1 MPQAAEGHAV
11 EGRASTLRV
20 HRFGAGSGRP
30 LLMLHG
36 FGSSTEFNWVQSGWI
51 QPLTE
56 AGRRV
61 IAVDLPG
68 HGGNPAPVESDEYAP
83 SRIRAEILQ
92 ILLDEGAKP
101 LADGDPESGVD
112 IIGYSLGARFAWEF
126 GATQP
131 ELVHRMVLGGP
142 SAGDPLAMF
151 DLAEAEEFLASGAPI
166 ADPMTADLIGW
177 ARQIPGNDMFALLS
191 MARAV
196 KTEPYDAAESV
207 PKMPILFVAGEKDQV
222 AAEMPRLAELSGH
235 AEILILPAR
244 NHFNAITS
252 RAFKQAAIQFLAS

>member
-1 MPQAAEGHAV
+1 MSASGHSV

-20 HRFGAGSGRP
+20 HRFGADSGRP

-51 QPLTE
+51 QPLTD

-68 HGGNPAPVESDEYAP
+68 HGGNPAPMEQDEYTP

-101 LADGDPESGVD
+101 LSDTDPDSGVD
-112 IIGYSLGARFAWEF
+112 VIGYSLGARFAWEF
-126 GATQP
+126 GATQA

-142 SAGDPLAMF
+142 SAGDPLASS
-151 DLAEAEEFLASGAPI
+151 DLAQAEEFLASGAPI
-166 ADPMTADLIGW
+166 TDSMTADLIGW
-177 ARQIPGNDMFALLS
+177 AQQIPGNDMFALLS

-196 KTEPYDAAESV
+196 KTEPYDAAEAI

-222 AAEMPRLAELSGH
+222 AAEMPRLAELNGQ
-235 AEILILPAR
+235 AEVLILPAR

-252 RAFKQAAIQFLAS
+252 RAFKQAAIGFLVD

>member
-1 MPQAAEGHAV
+1 MAPVAGGHPV

-20 HRFGAGSGRP
+20 HHFGAATGRP
-30 LLMLHG
+30 VLMLHG

-51 QPLTE
+51 QPLTD

-68 HGGNPAPVESDEYAP
+68 HGGNPAPEALDEYAP

-92 ILLDEGAKP
+92 ILVDSGVKP
-101 LADGDPESGVD
+101 LSDGDSDSGVD
-112 IIGYSLGARFAWEF
+112 LIGYSLGARFAWEF
-126 GATQP
+126 GASQP
-131 ELVHRMVLGGP
+131 ELVHRMVLGGAA
-142 SAGDPLAMF
+142 AGDPLASF
-151 DLAEAEEFLASGAPI
+151 NLVEAEEWLASDAPI
-166 ADPMTADLIGW
+166 TDPMTAGLLSW
-177 ARQIPGNDMFALLS
+177 ARKIPGNDMFALLS

-207 PKMPILFVAGEKDQV
+207 PKMPILFVAGEADQV
-222 AAEMPRLAELSGH
+222 AAEMPHLAELNGR

-252 RAFKQAAIQFLAS
+252 RAFKQAAIEFLAG

>member
-1 MPQAAEGHAV
+1 MSASGHSV

-20 HRFGAGSGRP
+20 HHFGADSGRP
-30 LLMLHG
+30 LVLLHG

-61 IAVDLPG
+61 IGLDLPG
-68 HGGNPAPVESDEYAP
+68 HGGNPAPVELDEYAP
-83 SRIRAEILQ
+83 SRIRAELLQ
-92 ILLDEGAKP
+92 ILLDEGVKP
-101 LADGDPESGVD
+101 LSDDDPGSGVD

-142 SAGDPLAMF
+142 AAGDPLSAF
-151 DLAEAEEFLASGAPI
+151 DVAQVEEMLASGTPI
-166 ADPMTADLIGW
+166 EDPMTADLIGW
-177 ARQIPGNDMFALLS
+177 ARQVPGNDMFALLS

-207 PKMPILFVAGEKDQV
+207 PKMPILFVAGERDEL
-222 AAEMPRLAELSGH
+222 AAEMPRLAELNGH

-252 RAFKQAAIQFLAS
+252 RAFKQASIEFLAG

>member
-1 MPQAAEGHAV
+1 MPHSVRSV

-20 HRFGAGSGRP
+20 HHFGADSGRP

-36 FGSSTEFNWVQSGWI
+36 FGSSAEFNWVQSGWI
-51 QPLTE
+51 QPLTD

-68 HGGNPAPVESDEYAP
+68 HGGNPAPEALDEYTP

-92 ILLDEGAKP
+92 LLADEGVKP
-101 LADGDPESGVD
+101 LDAEDPTSGVD

-126 GATQP
+126 GAAQP

-142 SAGDPLAMF
+142 AADDPLADF
-151 DLAEAEEFLASGAPI
+151 NLAQAEEMLTSGTPI
-166 ADPMTADLIGW
+166 ADPVTADLIGW
-177 ARQIPGNDMFALLS
+177 AQQIPGNDMFALLS

-196 KTEPYDAAESV
+196 KTEPYDATESV
-207 PKMPILFVAGEKDQV
+207 PKMPILFVAGEKDKL
-222 AAEMPRLAELSGH
+222 AEKMPKLAELNGH

-252 RAFKQAAIQFLAS
+252 RAFKQAAIAFFAA